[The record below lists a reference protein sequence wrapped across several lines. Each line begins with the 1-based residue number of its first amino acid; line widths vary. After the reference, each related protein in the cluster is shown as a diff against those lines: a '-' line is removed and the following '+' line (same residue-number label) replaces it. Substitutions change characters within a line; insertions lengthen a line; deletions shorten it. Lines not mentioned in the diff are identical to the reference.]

1 MDSISTEA
9 QKLPSTIIDDETE
22 YAMTKAQHQL
32 AVEEHN
38 LWDQLAT
45 SLASPPLV
53 LSGLIE
59 EELGTLVDRSHTM
72 SISFQRR
79 TNFPNSDTY
88 RESKEILTAMGIPCI
103 DAAGAIEAEAL
114 ASSMVLG
121 GLADYVASEDT
132 VGPRLSVSVSTSI
145 YNSFRMFSYMKPP

>member
-1 MDSISTEA
+1 
-9 QKLPSTIIDDETE
+9 
-22 YAMTKAQHQL
+22 MTKAQHQL
-32 AVEEHN
+32 TVEEHN

-53 LSGLIE
+53 LSDLIE

-88 RESKEILTAMGIPCI
+88 NESKEILTAMGISCI
-103 DAAGAIEAEAL
+103 DATGAIEAEAL

-132 VGPRLSVSVSTSI
+132 VGPRPSVSVHI
-145 YNSFRMFSYMKPP
+145 YL